1 MRVYVT
7 HPDNAKWLKA
17 ELRKKFGKDR
27 RLFDINNPFAI
38 DVSYPPFQIKE
49 SAYINRD
56 TLTGRYVL
64 QSGEI
69 VKRENIRIVS
79 RFHEYGPE
87 DLELLLFAGLV
98 QEERTRLFYEV
109 DSADAGFRI
118 NAGVRNSMPNYYSP
132 TPSVK
137 FSF

>member
-7 HPDNAKWLKA
+7 HPDNAKWLRK
-17 ELRKKFGKDR
+17 ELHKIFETEKKP
-27 RLFDINNPFAI
+27 FDINNPFAI
-38 DVSYPPFQIKE
+38 DVSYPPFQIRE
-49 SAYINRD
+49 SAYLNRD
-56 TLTGRYVL
+56 TLTGRYIL
-64 QSGEI
+64 PTGE
-69 VKRENIRIVS
+69 VVEKENIRIVS

-109 DSADAGFRI
+109 NPPGTGFRI
-118 NAGVRNSMPNYYSP
+118 NAGVRNSVPNCYSP